1 MRGAKGTGPANTLA
15 EVQSRES
22 NSTNCDKTQSMENSI
37 LYTFSTIAQ
46 ALGGAFA
53 LLSAFVLF
61 RFQSLDASMLN
72 ASVGLRSIWKTP
84 ADLESYDTLRGLSV
98 WPSLNKAIDA
108 RIARMA
114 AANEKPTFEVMA
126 AKTRLRAGQSLHR
139 VLTLAFWVAVSL
151 TFLVMVGS
159 VAVIPYAHEIADTH
173 SLKWIHALNLA
184 GVGAF
189 ALCMVS
195 YVFVIY
201 AALVSRYGKHIIQ
214 PRIEALIKGP

>member
-1 MRGAKGTGPANTLA
+1 VQWAGGGRYKAENLKNSNFAKA
-15 EVQSRES
+15 
-22 NSTNCDKTQSMENSI
+22 QSMETSI

-72 ASVGLRSIWKTP
+72 ASIGLRSIWKTP

-108 RIARMA
+108 QIGRMA

-126 AKTRLRAGQSLHR
+126 AKTRLRAGQSLHAFLTWTFWLS
-139 VLTLAFWVAVSL
+139 VLL
-151 TFLVMVGS
+151 TFLVMTGS
-159 VAVIPYAHEIADTH
+159 VAVIPYAHEIAQTF
-173 SLKWIHALNLA
+173 SLKYIHALNLV
-184 GVGAF
+184 GVVAF
-189 ALCMVS
+189 ALCLVS

-201 AALVSRYGKHIIQ
+201 AALVSRYGKSIIE
-214 PRIEALIKGP
+214 PRIDALIKGP

>member
-1 MRGAKGTGPANTLA
+1 
-15 EVQSRES
+15 
-22 NSTNCDKTQSMENSI
+22 MENSI

-84 ADLESYDTLRGLSV
+84 TDVETYEILRGLSV

-108 RIARMA
+108 QIARMA
-114 AANEKPTFEVMA
+114 AANEKPNFEVLA
-126 AKTRLRAGQSLHR
+126 AKTRLRAGQSLHS
-139 VLTLAFWVAVSL
+139 VLTWSFWLAVSV
-151 TFLVMVGS
+151 TFLVMTGS
-159 VAVIPYAHEIADTH
+159 VAIIPYAHEIAEMH
-173 SLKWIHALNLA
+173 SVKWIHSLNLA

-189 ALCMVS
+189 ALCMLS
-195 YVFVIY
+195 YMFVIY
-201 AALVSRYGKHIIQ
+201 AALVSRYVKHIIQ
-214 PRIEALIKGP
+214 PRIDALIKGS

>member
-1 MRGAKGTGPANTLA
+1 
-15 EVQSRES
+15 
-22 NSTNCDKTQSMENSI
+22 MENSI

-72 ASVGLRSIWKTP
+72 ASVGLKSIWKSP
-84 ADLESYDTLRGLSV
+84 ADLECYETLRGLAV

-108 RIARMA
+108 QIARMTA
-114 AANEKPTFEVMA
+114 AHEAPSFEVMA
-126 AKTRLRAGQSLHR
+126 TKTRLRAGQSLR
-139 VLTLAFWVAVSL
+139 FFLTWSFWLAVAL
-151 TFLVMVGS
+151 TFVVMAGS
-159 VAVIPYAHEIADTH
+159 VALIPYAHEIAETQ
-173 SLKWIHALNLA
+173 SLKVIHTLNLA

-195 YVFVIY
+195 YVIVIY

-214 PRIEALIKGP
+214 PRIEALIKGS

>member
-1 MRGAKGTGPANTLA
+1 
-15 EVQSRES
+15 
-22 NSTNCDKTQSMENSI
+22 MENSI

-72 ASVGLRSIWKTP
+72 ASVGLRSIWKTA
-84 ADLESYDTLRGLSV
+84 ADLETYDTLRGLSV

-108 RIARMA
+108 QLARMTA
-114 AANEKPTFEVMA
+114 THQEPSFEVMA
-126 AKTRLRAGQSLHR
+126 TKTRLRAGQSLR
-139 VLTLAFWVAVSL
+139 LFLTWSFWLAVSL
-151 TFLVMVGS
+151 TFVVMTGS
-159 VAVIPYAHEIADTH
+159 VAIIPYAHEIAETQ
-173 SLKWIHALNLA
+173 SLKVIHTLNLA
-184 GVGAF
+184 GVVAF

-201 AALVSRYGKHIIQ
+201 AALMSRYGNHIIQ
-214 PRIEALIKGP
+214 PRIDALIKGS

>member
-1 MRGAKGTGPANTLA
+1 
-15 EVQSRES
+15 
-22 NSTNCDKTQSMENSI
+22 MENSI

-72 ASVGLRSIWKTP
+72 ASSGLRSIWKS
-84 ADLESYDTLRGLSV
+84 ASDLETYDTLRGLSV

-108 RIARMA
+108 QIARMTA
-114 AANEKPTFEVMA
+114 AHEEPSFEVMA
-126 AKTRLRAGQSLHR
+126 TKTRLRAGQSLHR
-139 VLTLAFWVAVSL
+139 VLTLAFWLAVSM
-151 TFLVMVGS
+151 TFLAMTGS
-159 VAVIPYAHEIADTH
+159 VAVIPYAHEIAETQ
-173 SLKWIHALNLA
+173 SLQFIHALNLA
-184 GVGAF
+184 GVAAF
-189 ALCMVS
+189 ALCMLS

-214 PRIEALIKGP
+214 PRIDGLIKGS

>member
-1 MRGAKGTGPANTLA
+1 
-15 EVQSRES
+15 
-22 NSTNCDKTQSMENSI
+22 MENSI

-72 ASVGLRSIWKTP
+72 ASKGLRSIWKTP
-84 ADLESYDTLRGLSV
+84 SDLETYDTLRGLSV

-108 RIARMA
+108 QILRMTA
-114 AANEKPTFEVMA
+114 AHEEPSFEAMA
-126 AKTRLRAGQSLHR
+126 TQTRLRAGQSLHGFI
-139 VLTLAFWVAVSL
+139 TWSFWLAVSL
-151 TFLVMVGS
+151 TFLVMTSS
-159 VAVIPYAHEIADTH
+159 VAILPLAHEISQTY
-173 SLKWIHALNLA
+173 SLKCIHALNFG
-184 GVGAF
+184 GVAAF

-201 AALVSRYGKHIIQ
+201 AALLSRYGKHIIQ
-214 PRIEALIKGP
+214 PRIDALIRGP